1 MRKILGYRKF
11 NSKKGTPVCVVSYQE
26 DFSDYDK
33 EHSEELGGS
42 KIIIAMVFGDDGKVF
57 NKDCI
62 GKELQGFVGFS
73 NGSTIIQNPTIK

>member
-42 KIIIAMVFGDDGKVF
+42 KSPAQWCLVMT
-57 NKDCI
+57 
-62 GKELQGFVGFS
+62 ERFS
-73 NGSTIIQNPTIK
+73 TRIVSARSFRAS